1 MSAPLVHLVD
11 DDAAL
16 RTALARLLTAAGLRV
31 QPHASGEAFLAALA
45 AAGAAD
51 GAAACILLDMH
62 MPGLSGLQLQAQL
75 AAAGSI
81 LPIVF
86 LTGNGDI
93 ASSVKAIK
101 AGAEDFLSKPIG
113 KDQLL
118 EAVGRA
124 LARCEAARARHQEL
138 AALRRR
144 YAALT
149 AREAEVFALVVQGLL
164 NKQIAWQLGNAERTV
179 KAQRQAVME
188 KLAAKSLADLVRS
201 GASLGLPK
209 PRAIPV

>member
-1 MSAPLVHLVD
+1 MSAPLVHIVD

-16 RTALARLLTAAGLRV
+16 RTALARLLTAAGFRV
-31 QPHASGEAFLAALA
+31 QPYASGDAFLAALA
-45 AAGAAD
+45 GAAD
-51 GAAACILLDMH
+51 THAQCILLDMH
-62 MPGLSGLQLQAQL
+62 MPGLSGLQLQAHL
-75 AAAGSI
+75 TAAGCV

-113 KDQLL
+113 KDDLL

-124 LARCEAARARHQEL
+124 LARCEAARAQHEEL

-188 KLAAKSLADLVRS
+188 KLAANSLADLVRM
-201 GASLGLPK
+201 GAALGLPK
-209 PRAIPV
+209 APAAV